1 MIIFDNISSLILFK
15 HEFTAPLV
23 KCLFFFPFFFEV
35 QANFHHQMLVEP
47 GFFLF
52 WFQVRILSRRN
63 VKESCLLTYDRII
76 PLCFFFC
83 SFICLPSFLVI
94 SVTTFSTSI

>member
-23 KCLFFFPFFFEV
+23 KCLFFFFLFFEV

-47 GFFLF
+47 GFF
-52 WFQVRILSRRN
+52 
-63 VKESCLLTYDRII
+63 
-76 PLCFFFC
+76 
-83 SFICLPSFLVI
+83 SFLVL
-94 SVTTFSTSI
+94 SQNPQQTQRKGKLSSHLR